1 LFPLFHSASD
11 SDIIRAHRFLSAL
24 RIIDIF
30 WVFQSNKKRIDNFL
44 DVLISEIW
52 VEVKLNRDAFTR
64 GLDTDILMG
73 LVDDFR
79 FGVK

>member
-1 LFPLFHSASD
+1 MFG
-11 SDIIRAHRFLSAL
+11 
-24 RIIDIF
+24 
-30 WVFQSNKKRIDNFL
+30 VFQSDKKRIDNFL

-52 VEVKLNRDAFTR
+52 VEVKLNRDAFTH
-64 GLDTDILMG
+64 GFDTDILMG